1 MNGQSVNQLRVDRE
15 VSSHAD
21 SQLLESVFKQLWDRI
36 RAATELISHL
46 REENKTYGGQAERLE
61 GELVQLRAEL
71 NQKEQEI
78 KRLKVDHAH
87 LEGALGD
94 NEVLTIEEKESLKGR
109 IKDLISK
116 INSHL

>member
-1 MNGQSVNQLRVDRE
+1 MNQLRVDRE
-15 VSSHAD
+15 VNTHGD

-46 REENKTYGGQAERLE
+46 REENQKYRSQTERLE
-61 GELVQLRAEL
+61 GELARLRSESS
-71 NQKEQEI
+71 QKEQEM
-78 KRLKVDHAH
+78 KRLKLDHAE
-87 LEGALGD
+87 LSGALGD
-94 NEVLTIEEKESLKGR
+94 NDFLTTEDKEALKGR

>member
-1 MNGQSVNQLRVDRE
+1 MNQLRVDRE
-15 VSSHAD
+15 VNTDGD

-46 REENKTYGGQAERLE
+46 REENKKWEGQAERLE
-61 GELVQLRAEL
+61 GELVRLRSEL

-78 KRLKVDHAH
+78 KRLKLDNAQ

-94 NEVLTIEEKESLKGR
+94 NDVLTVEDKEALKGR